1 MEPERRKDLE
11 ETALKV
17 RKDIV
22 RMIGVAKGGH
32 LLSSLSLVELLV
44 FLYWE
49 TMNIRPDD
57 PLWPERD
64 RLVLSKGH
72 GCPALYAVLANRGY
86 FDREELWNYRR
97 LGSMLQ
103 GHPEYPRTPGIDAPS
118 GSLGMGLG
126 IAGGIALA
134 LRSEGKES
142 RVFAVLGD
150 GELQEGSVWES
161 VMTASHWK
169 LDQLVAIVDV
179 NRVQMEGFVDDI
191 KKLEPLAGKFEAF
204 GWNVALCDGHDMGSI
219 EKALIDSLSGTG
231 HPSVVLAA
239 TKPGKGV
246 TAAERGELGPVEPLD
261 RIAMDEALRELE
273 GRSETE
279 TEATEGGEPY
289 EKYP

>member
-1 MEPERRKDLE
+1 MEPERKQGLE
-11 ETALKV
+11 MTALKV
-17 RKDIV
+17 RKDVV
-22 RMIGVAKGGH
+22 RMIGVARGGH
-32 LLSSLSLVELLV
+32 LLSSLSLVDLLV

-49 TMNIRPDD
+49 TMNIRPDE

-126 IAGGIALA
+126 IAGGMALA
-134 LRSEGKES
+134 LRSGGKEC

-150 GELQEGSVWES
+150 GELQEGALWES

-169 LDQLVAIVDV
+169 LGNLVAIVDV
-179 NRVQMEGFVDDI
+179 NGVQMEGSVDNI
-191 KKLEPLAGKFEAF
+191 KKLEPLADKFETF
-204 GWNVALCDGHDMGSI
+204 GWNSAFCDGHDMDSI
-219 EKALIDSLSGTG
+219 EKALPKCLSGLDS
-231 HPSVVLAA
+231 PSVILAG

-246 TAAERGELGPVEPLD
+246 KAAERGELDPVEPLD

-273 GRSETE
+273 ARSETE
-279 TEATEGGEPY
+279 TEAKESGEHY

>member
-1 MEPERRKDLE
+1 MGPERKSVLE
-11 ETALKV
+11 ETALKI

-22 RMIGVAKGGH
+22 RMVGVAKGGH
-32 LLSSLSLVELLV
+32 LLSSLSLVDVLV

-49 TMNIRPDD
+49 TMNIRPGE
-57 PLWPERD
+57 PLWPDRD

-134 LRSEGKES
+134 FRADRKKS
-142 RVFAVLGD
+142 RVFTVLGD
-150 GELQEGSVWES
+150 GELQEGALWES

-169 LDQLVAIVDV
+169 LDNLVAIVDV
-179 NRVQMEGFVDDI
+179 NGVQMEGSVKDI
-191 KKLEPLAGKFEAF
+191 KKMEPLKAKFESF
-204 GWNVALCDGHDMGSI
+204 GWLTAACDGHDMDSI
-219 EKALIDSLSGTG
+219 EKSVAGSLSQTG
-231 HPSVVLAA
+231 APSVILAV
-239 TKPGKGV
+239 THPGKGV
-246 TAAERGELGPVEPLD
+246 TAAEKGELGFVEPLD
-261 RIAMDEALRELE
+261 RITMEEALHELE
-273 GRSETE
+273 ARSETE
-279 TEATEGGEPY
+279 MEETEGGDPY